1 MSASLL
7 SPEVPTIKYVH
18 QVNPTV
24 SVSFRLEQTSSL
36 GLLIIQFGLYKKTHQ
51 VKVTPEHVSAL
62 SVLRSYSK
70 EQFSQLLGPNALE
83 FSVED
88 TRAQLARV
96 LQGPQS
102 AGVPHIYAPLP
113 GSISQRDMHDL
124 HREHELAQ
132 FEDSAE
138 FVAWFLQSRFAQ
150 VFCRQSEFELAAESL
165 AVFTPSPLLEEIW
178 RHWRLF
184 LAPVKQ
190 VSAPA

>member
-7 SPEVPTIKYVH
+7 SPGMPTIKYSH

-24 SVSFRLEQTSSL
+24 SVSFRLEQTSTL
-36 GLLIIQFGLYKKTHQ
+36 GLLIIQFGLFKKTHQ
-51 VKVTPEHVSAL
+51 VQVTAEHVSAL

-70 EQFSQLLGPNALE
+70 EQFCKLLGPNALE
-83 FSVED
+83 FSVEE
-88 TRAQLARV
+88 TRARLARV
-96 LQGPQS
+96 LQGPAS
-102 AGVPHIYAPLP
+102 AVVPCIYAPLP
-113 GSISQRDMHDL
+113 GSITQRDINEL

-138 FVAWFLQSRFAQ
+138 FVSWFVQSRFAQ

-165 AVFTPSPLLEEIW
+165 AVFAPSPLLDEIW

-184 LAPVKQ
+184 LAPAKPVG
-190 VSAPA
+190 APA